1 MNTIQHSSREEISI
15 VIVEDDEDMR
25 ANLHK
30 EFNEAPGF
38 VILAS
43 YADCE
48 SVIEHIADDK
58 PDVVLMDILLPGMSG
73 VQGVRIIKEKLPAT
87 EIIMLTLYEDNDK
100 VFESF
105 QNGASGYLLKNASF
119 AEIKDAVREVMEGG
133 SPMSMR
139 IARKIT
145 ESFRRQAPSE
155 PLTKREKEIL
165 EMICQG
171 KNNQS
176 IANELF
182 VSKSTVKFH
191 NRNIYR
197 KLQVSNKP
205 QAVNK
210 AYRNHLLIKN
220 R

>member
-1 MNTIQHSSREEISI
+1 MSKAPPNFKQDISL
-15 VIVEDDEDMR
+15 VIVEDDEYMR
-25 ANLHK
+25 VDLHK
-30 EFNEAPGF
+30 EFSEASGF
-38 VILAS
+38 ILLAS

-48 SVIEHIADDK
+48 NAIKQIIKEK
-58 PDVVLMDILLPGMSG
+58 PDVVLMDIRLPGMNG
-73 VQGVRIIKEKLPAT
+73 VQGVKIIKEKLPAT
-87 EIIMLTLYEDNDK
+87 EIIMLTLYEDNEM

-105 QNGASGYLLKNASF
+105 RNGASGYLLKNATF
-119 AEIKDAVREVMEGG
+119 DQIKKAVREVMEGG

-145 ESFRRQAPSE
+145 ESFRRRPPSE
-155 PLTKREKEIL
+155 PLTGRESEIL
-165 EMICQG
+165 AMICQG

-182 VSKSTVKFH
+182 ISKTTVKFH

-197 KLQVSNKP
+197 KLQVTNKS

-210 AYRNHLLIKN
+210 AHRNHLLSKN
-220 R
+220 V